1 MKNVHK
7 PYGPYEK
14 YLKRPLD
21 CLLAITALVIASPVM
36 AVIAVLVRI
45 RLGSPVIF
53 AQPRPGRIDPKT
65 GKERIFRL
73 YKFRTMTNQKD
84 SDGRMLPDALRL
96 TPFGKKLRSTSLDE
110 LPELWNIIK
119 GDMSLIGPRPQ
130 LVKDMVFMSARQ
142 RRRHTVRPGLS
153 GLAQINGR
161 NAASWEN
168 RLAADLVYIRKI
180 TFLSDAK
187 IMLLTIVR
195 VLFREGITEEGQ
207 ATSTDYGDYLL
218 HAGKVSKT
226 IYDKKQEAALLFLS
240 KQPEL

>member
-7 PYGPYEK
+7 SYGPYEK

-21 CLLAITALVIASPVM
+21 CLLSIAALVIASPVM
-36 AVIAVLVRI
+36 AVIAALVRI
-45 RLGSPVIF
+45 QLGSPVIF

-73 YKFRTMTNQKD
+73 YKFRTMTDQKD
-84 SDGRMLPDALRL
+84 SDGQMLPDALRL
-96 TPFGKKLRSTSLDE
+96 TPFGKRLRSTSLDE

-153 GLAQINGR
+153 GLAQISGR

-168 RLAADLVYIRKI
+168 RLDADLAYIRKI

-195 VLFREGITEEGQ
+195 VLFRDGITEEGQ

-218 HAGKVSKT
+218 HAGKVSKA
-226 IYDKKQEAALLFLS
+226 IYDKKQKAALLFLS